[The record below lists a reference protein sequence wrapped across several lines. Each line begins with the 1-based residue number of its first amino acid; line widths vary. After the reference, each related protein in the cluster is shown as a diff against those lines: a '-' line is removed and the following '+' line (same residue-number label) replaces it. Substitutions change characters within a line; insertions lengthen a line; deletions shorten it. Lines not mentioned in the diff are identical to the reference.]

1 MKALFEQILI
11 KQHKPTRR
19 ETIGGLYVPLKE
31 KNYFEG
37 EVIDI
42 GPEVNESFKEKVKV
56 GDIVIYK
63 QPSPVIINIDGE
75 TYNLIYQKN
84 ILSKMEKKDNIEI

>member
-1 MKALFEQILI
+1 
-11 KQHKPTRR
+11 
-19 ETIGGLYVPLKE
+19 
-31 KNYFEG
+31 
-37 EVIDI
+37 
-42 GPEVNESFKEKVKV
+42 V